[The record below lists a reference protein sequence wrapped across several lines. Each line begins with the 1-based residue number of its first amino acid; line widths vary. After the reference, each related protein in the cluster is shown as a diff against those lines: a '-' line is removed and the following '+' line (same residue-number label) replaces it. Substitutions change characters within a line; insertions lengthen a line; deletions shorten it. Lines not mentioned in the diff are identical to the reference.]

1 MILRENIIR
10 LVENNIAGTGFFLV
24 DVSVSPSN
32 KIIVMVDTD
41 AGITIEECIELS
53 RHIENSLDRDMEDFE
68 LEVSSPGLSQ
78 PFKVHRQYIKNVG
91 RELTVL
97 TSGNEKIKG
106 KLLSADSHGI
116 ELETFLV
123 KKTDK
128 KKKITEQAIIRLA
141 YDQIKSTK
149 VVISF

>member
-10 LVENNIAGTGFFLV
+10 LVEDNFAGTGLFLV

-32 KIIVMVDTD
+32 KIIVLVDTD
-41 AGITIEECIELS
+41 AGITVEECIELS
-53 RHIENSLDRDMEDFE
+53 RHIENSLDRDREDFE

-106 KLLSADSHGI
+106 KMLSADSLGI
-116 ELETFLV
+116 ELETLLV

-128 KKKITEQAIIRLA
+128 KKKITEQEIIRLA
-141 YDQIKSTK
+141 YDQIKCAK